1 MCIFIT
7 YIMKT
12 VITSSDKSFLN
23 LSELRRYSGL
33 FKYLSLRDVSV
44 RYKQTKIGF
53 AWSIIRPLIN
63 ILIFGCLSIL
73 VDKTQLPTQK
83 FLMVSAGVI
92 FWQLL
97 SSAINEVSNSLTVN
111 SNILTKV
118 YLPKLIL
125 PLSSLL
131 VCIIDFLIAFVI
143 FILLFIFLK
152 GLPTWQLIFLPIVIL
167 YGLVFCFSLGLLF
180 ATASV
185 KFRDVKFILPF
196 IIQILFYASPVF
208 LSTEFILKLNMPE
221 FAKIIYQLNPFVYM
235 LNAFKYCIY
244 GSFDNFN
251 ILYFGIS
258 IGITFLTLIVS
269 LKYFLNFEKSFAD
282 YI

>member
-1 MCIFIT
+1 
-7 YIMKT
+7 MKT
-12 VITSSDKSFLN
+12 IITSSDKSFLN
-23 LSELRRYSGL
+23 LSELRRYTGL

-63 ILIFGCLSIL
+63 IVIFGFLSIL
-73 VDKTQLPTQK
+73 VDKSQAPSEK
-83 FLMVSAGVI
+83 FLMVSAGII

-97 SSAINEVSNSLTVN
+97 STAITEVSNSLLAN

-118 YLPKLIL
+118 YFPKLIL
-125 PLSSLL
+125 PLSSIL
-131 VCIIDFLIAFVI
+131 VCLIDFLIAFIIYIV
-143 FILLFIFLK
+143 LFIIFK
-152 GLPTWQLIFLPIVIL
+152 GLPAWQFVFLPIVIGF
-167 YGLVFCFSLGLLF
+167 GLVFCFGLGLLF

-185 KFRDVKFILPF
+185 KYRDVKFILPF

-208 LSTEFILKLNMPE
+208 LTSEFILKLNIPS
-221 FAKIIYQLNPFVYM
+221 FAKIIYQLNPFVSI

-244 GSFDNFN
+244 GQFDNFN
-251 ILYFGIS
+251 VIYLASSVFITVFILFFS
-258 IGITFLTLIVS
+258 I
-269 LKYFLNFEKSFAD
+269 KYFLNFEKSFAD